1 MFEFI
6 LAITLLLITPGPG
19 VLTTAGVGSA
29 YGYPTGLRFIVGLFI
44 GTNLVALAVVSG
56 LAASL
61 ESLPWLRL
69 TLLII
74 SAAYLGYLALK
85 VAFAGSKIGFMSSSK
100 APTAWNAILL
110 QLINPKAYAV
120 NSTLF
125 GGFNFMPDNLLLE
138 VVIKFVLINLI
149 WIPVHVL
156 WLAAGVALKR
166 MALTGKTQR
175 AINIGMAIAMLTV
188 IGMALFL

>member
-19 VLTTAGVGSA
+19 ALTTAGVGSA

-74 SAAYLGYLALK
+74 SAAYLAWIIHEDARFSLAP
-85 VAFAGSKIGFMSSSK
+85 FAHRGFRSLGNTVCIPLARKIPCELS
-100 APTAWNAILL
+100 
-110 QLINPKAYAV
+110 V
-120 NSTLF
+120 HR
-125 GGFNFMPDNLLLE
+125 DNRTFHE
-138 VVIKFVLINLI
+138 
-149 WIPVHVL
+149 
-156 WLAAGVALKR
+156 
-166 MALTGKTQR
+166 
-175 AINIGMAIAMLTV
+175 
-188 IGMALFL
+188 

>member
-100 APTAWNAILL
+100 APTAWNAIL
-110 QLINPKAYAV
+110 
-120 NSTLF
+120 
-125 GGFNFMPDNLLLE
+125 
-138 VVIKFVLINLI
+138 
-149 WIPVHVL
+149 
-156 WLAAGVALKR
+156 
-166 MALTGKTQR
+166 
-175 AINIGMAIAMLTV
+175 
-188 IGMALFL
+188 

>member
-1 MFEFI
+1 MIGFI
-6 LAITLLLITPGPG
+6 VAIFLLLITPGPG

-29 YGYPTGLRFIVGLFI
+29 FGYATGMRFIIGLFV

-56 LAASL
+56 LATSL

-74 SAAYLGYLALK
+74 SAAYLTYLALK

-110 QLINPKAYAV
+110 QMINPKAYAV

-188 IGMALFL
+188 VGMALFL